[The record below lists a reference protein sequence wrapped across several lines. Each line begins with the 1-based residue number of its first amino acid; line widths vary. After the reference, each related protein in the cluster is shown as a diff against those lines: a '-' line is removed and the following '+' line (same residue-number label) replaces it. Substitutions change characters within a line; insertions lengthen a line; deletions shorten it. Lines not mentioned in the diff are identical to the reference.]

1 MLIKQDLDNPND
13 ESNSYLTLEEWR
25 LRAATLGV
33 ALPVDDTEAAQK
45 ILVGMRYVDNKRYSG
60 VTVDPFQSTMWPRAF
75 INAGGETY
83 PKNKIPFE
91 ITDAVL
97 FVAIEDNV
105 YQTVD
110 ASKQVKRKK
119 IDIIETEYTDA
130 SLNQLRF
137 KRVPRADALL
147 SRWTARPAN
156 FVYGV

>member
-25 LRAATLGV
+25 ARAAALGID
-33 ALPVDDTEAAQK
+33 LPADDTKAAQK
-45 ILVGMRYVDNKRYSG
+45 ILIGMRYVDNKRYAG

-75 INAGGETY
+75 INAGSETY
-83 PKNKIPFE
+83 PKNKVPFE
-91 ITDAVL
+91 VLDAVL
-97 FVAIEDNV
+97 FVAAEDDV

-119 IDIIETEYTDA
+119 IDIIETEYMDV

-137 KRVPRADALL
+137 KRVARADALL
-147 SRWTARPAN
+147 SRWAARPAN